1 MTSVIQTMIS
11 HHSLTESKLT
21 TLTSLIVPIP

>member
-1 MTSVIQTMIS
+1 MTSVIQTIIL

-21 TLTSLIVPIP
+21 ILIFLIVPIP